1 MTKYKEILKYR
12 SLGYSQ
18 RQIADILSVSRNS
31 IANAYTVADTFEI
44 DWVKASKMT
53 EDDLSLI
60 ISPLKPRESIQKEP
74 DCEYIHKE
82 LQRPGV
88 NLKLLWEEYVAQC
101 KTSNEYPLKY
111 AQFCNHYRKYRNRNK
126 ATMHFDHTSGKRI
139 EVDWAGTTIP
149 IYGAYGEISKGYIFV
164 STLPYSQYSYVEVTE
179 NMKEENWITAHV
191 NMLKFFGGVT
201 TILHLIT

>member
-201 TILHLIT
+201 PLIYLIT